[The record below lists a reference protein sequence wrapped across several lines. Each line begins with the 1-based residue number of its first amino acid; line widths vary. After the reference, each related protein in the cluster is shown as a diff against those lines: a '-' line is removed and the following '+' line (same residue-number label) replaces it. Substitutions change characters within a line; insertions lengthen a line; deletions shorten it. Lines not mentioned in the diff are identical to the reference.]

1 VLVLLAAASFLGWLP
16 RLSRQGSVRRHVE
29 MLRSAASIQQF
40 APAAYRAF
48 ADFEGRLDITIV
60 AHRAH
65 FGSRYELV
73 PVNERALAAWLA

>member
-1 VLVLLAAASFLGWLP
+1 VLLAAASFLGWLP

-29 MLRSAASIQQF
+29 MLRRAAPIQQF

-48 ADFEGRLDITIV
+48 AELEGRFDITIV
-60 AHRAH
+60 AHRA
-65 FGSRYELV
+65 FTGSHYEFV